1 MTPCC
6 LQRLTNQF
14 LLITTL
20 LLQGGK
26 KISLCFLLVVWLVG
40 VGRERNKQKEFPE
53 GEGMREMRGGNKGRM
68 EVQRQPNQTGQTHQ
82 TLS

>member
-53 GEGMREMRGGNKGRM
+53 RGRHERNEGG
-68 EVQRQPNQTGQTHQ
+68 
-82 TLS
+82 